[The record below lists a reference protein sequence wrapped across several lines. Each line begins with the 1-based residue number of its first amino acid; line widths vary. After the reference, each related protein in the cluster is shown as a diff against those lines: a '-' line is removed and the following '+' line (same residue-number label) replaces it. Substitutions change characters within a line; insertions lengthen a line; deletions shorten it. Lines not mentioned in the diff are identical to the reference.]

1 MNKGLRLTA
10 ACGAVVLVSTGC
22 GGFGGDTE
30 VISFYSPETPDM
42 TQEMADA
49 FMEEHDYTVEVNYS
63 GTNEL
68 VNQMIAESDNP
79 QGDLWYGGGGWM
91 PFENALDQGIIEPY
105 TPTTVEDMDAMQ
117 GDIALREEDWGWTG
131 AELFVL
137 GLAYNPDEVSE
148 DELPQTWAD
157 LADDRWAGE
166 LQFPNP
172 AASGTA
178 TLLVLSQLMEMGEEE
193 GWEYLETLA
202 DHATAIP
209 DSGGAPTEAVTTGE
223 ANIAV
228 GYDFMA
234 YQHEDRGESVDFHIP
249 EETPVLVNPVAMV
262 TDGPNP
268 EGAEEFIDWMLST
281 EGQQIRADWFHIPL
295 DDEVESRT
303 PITLDQ
309 VEDHAQDLDVDW
321 VVDNY
326 DDARDEWNER
336 IG

>member
-10 ACGAVVLVSTGC
+10 ACGAVVLVSTAC
-22 GGFGGDTE
+22 GGFDDRD
-30 VISFYSPETPDM
+30 VIRFYSPETPDM

-49 FMEEHDYTVEVNYS
+49 FMEDHDYVVEVTYS

-68 VNQMIAESDNP
+68 VNQMVAESGNP
-79 QGDLWYGGGGWM
+79 QGDVWYGGGGWM
-91 PFENALDQGIIEPY
+91 PFENALARGIIEPY
-105 TPTTVEDMDAMQ
+105 TPSTVEDMDAMQ
-117 GDIALREEDWGWTG
+117 GEIALRHGDWGWTG

-137 GLAYNPDEVSE
+137 GLAYNPDEIDE
-148 DELPQTWAD
+148 DELPSTWAD

-178 TLLVLSQLMEMGEEE
+178 TLLVLSQLMAMGEEE
-193 GWEYLETLA
+193 GWAYLETLA

-234 YQHEDRGESVDFHIP
+234 YQHKDRGESVEFHIP
-249 EETPVLVNPVAMV
+249 EETPVLVNPVARI

-268 EGAEEFIDWMLST
+268 EGAQVFIDWMLSA

-295 DDEVESRT
+295 DENVESRT

-309 VEDHAQDLDVDW
+309 VDERAQELDVDW

>member
-117 GDIALREEDWGWTG
+117 GDIALRQEEWGWTG

-148 DELPQTWAD
+148 DELPETWAD

-309 VEDHAQDLDVDW
+309 VEEHAQELDVDW